1 MFDSLI
7 LFTAIVI
14 IAGLLLWKMFTTVD
28 QAHVGVVTL
37 FGKYRRVLNPGL
49 NIIIPFFE
57 KVRNKIPVQNRTDQL
72 QFSAI
77 TGDQAAVHFI
87 STIIFTVQDHTEDT
101 IKLVAFKFIDDASF
115 NTALTSAVEAS
126 VREFVSTKKQSE
138 VLGLRQE
145 IVLHAKENL
154 DEQLSSW
161 GYLLVDLT
169 VNDIQ
174 FDAEVMQSMSRVVAA
189 KNAQTAAEFEGQA
202 LLIQRTKQ
210 AEAEGAASRISA
222 EHEATAARLRGD
234 GLAQFREA
242 IAVGFSESAK
252 KLEEA
257 GLDPSIL
264 LFSMWTETV
273 RDAAKE
279 GTGNTIFLDGNIT
292 TMEQSLH
299 RLQGMLMPSDT
310 PSAPKASK
318 PKKEPRSVMNSVAL
332 YRLVL
337 HLGHAYSK
345 S

>member
-7 LFTAIVI
+7 FLSTIVI
-14 IAGLLLWKMFTTVD
+14 VAILMLWKMFTTVD

-210 AEAEGAASRISA
+210 AEAEGAAIRISA
-222 EHEATAARLRGD
+222 ENEATAARLRGE

-257 GLDPSIL
+257 GLAPSIL

-299 RLQGMLMPSDT
+299 RLQGMLAPAGPST
-310 PSAPKASK
+310 APKALKSK
-318 PKKEPRSVMNSVAL
+318 K
-332 YRLVL
+332 
-337 HLGHAYSK
+337 
-345 S
+345 

>member
-7 LFTAIVI
+7 LWTTI
-14 IAGLLLWKMFTTVD
+14 ILLAGLLLWRMFTTID

-57 KVRNKIPVQNRTDQL
+57 KVRNKVPVQNRTDQL

-101 IKLVAFKFIDDASF
+101 IKLVAFKFIDDDSF
-115 NTALTSAVEAS
+115 STALTSAVEAS
-126 VREFVSTKKQSE
+126 VREFVATKKQAE

-145 IVLHAKENL
+145 IVLHAKESL

-210 AEAEGAASRISA
+210 AEAEGAAIRIAA
-222 EHEATAARLRGD
+222 ENEATAARLRGE

-252 KLEEA
+252 KLEDA

-299 RLQGMLMPSDT
+299 RLQGILT
-310 PSAPKASK
+310 PGESPKAPKVSK
-318 PKKEPRSVMNSVAL
+318 PKK
-332 YRLVL
+332 
-337 HLGHAYSK
+337 
-345 S
+345 

>member
-7 LFTAIVI
+7 LWSVLLIVG
-14 IAGLLLWKMFTTVD
+14 ALLLWRMFTTID

-37 FGKYRRVLNPGL
+37 FGKYRRILNPGL
-49 NIIIPFFE
+49 NILIPFVE
-57 KVRNKIPVQNRTDQL
+57 TVRNKVPVQNRTDQL

-77 TGDQAAVHFI
+77 TADQAAVHFI
-87 STIIFTVQDHTEDT
+87 STIIFTVEDHTEDT

-115 NTALTSAVEAS
+115 NTAITSAVEAS
-126 VREFVSTKKQSE
+126 VREFVATKKQAE

-145 IVLHAKENL
+145 IVTHAKANL
-154 DEQLSSW
+154 DDQLSSW

-202 LLIQRTKQ
+202 LLIQRTKE
-210 AEAEGAASRISA
+210 AEAEGAAIRIAA
-222 EHEATAARLRGD
+222 ENEATAARLRGE

-252 KLEEA
+252 KLEAA
-257 GLDPSIL
+257 GLDPAIL
-264 LFSMWTETV
+264 LFSMWTETM

-292 TMEQSLH
+292 TMEQTVH
-299 RLQGMLMPSDT
+299 RLQGILGASDST
-310 PSAPKASK
+310 KSGKPAKSK
-318 PKKEPRSVMNSVAL
+318 K
-332 YRLVL
+332 
-337 HLGHAYSK
+337 
-345 S
+345 

>member
-7 LFTAIVI
+7 LWSVLLIVG
-14 IAGLLLWKMFTTVD
+14 ALLLWRMFTTID

-37 FGKYRRVLNPGL
+37 FGKYRRILNPGL
-49 NIIIPFFE
+49 NILIPFVE
-57 KVRNKIPVQNRTDQL
+57 TVRNKIPVQNRTDQL

-77 TGDQAAVHFI
+77 TADQAAVHFI
-87 STIIFTVQDHTEDT
+87 STIIFTVEDHTEDT

-115 NTALTSAVEAS
+115 NTAITSAVEAS
-126 VREFVSTKKQSE
+126 VREFVATKKQAE

-145 IVLHAKENL
+145 IVTHAKANL
-154 DEQLSSW
+154 DDQLSSW

-202 LLIQRTKQ
+202 LLIQRTKE
-210 AEAEGAASRISA
+210 AEAEGAAIRIAA
-222 EHEATAARLRGD
+222 ENEATAARLRGE

-252 KLEEA
+252 KLEAA
-257 GLDPSIL
+257 GLDPAIL
-264 LFSMWTETV
+264 LFSMWTETM

-279 GTGNTIFLDGNIT
+279 GTGNTIFLDGNVT
-292 TMEQSLH
+292 TMEQTMH
-299 RLQGMLMPSDT
+299 RLQGILGASDGT
-310 PSAPKASK
+310 KPAKSK
-318 PKKEPRSVMNSVAL
+318 K
-332 YRLVL
+332 
-337 HLGHAYSK
+337 
-345 S
+345 

>member
-1 MFDSLI
+1 MDPLI
-7 LFTAIVI
+7 VWSIVI
-14 IAGLLLWKMFTTVD
+14 IVGGLLLWRMFTTID

-37 FGKYRRVLNPGL
+37 FGKYRRILNPGL
-49 NIIIPFFE
+49 NLLIPFVE
-57 KVRNKIPVQNRTDQL
+57 TVRNKIPVQNRTDQL

-77 TGDQAAVHFI
+77 TADQAAVHFI
-87 STIIFTVQDHTEDT
+87 STIIFTVEDHTEDT

-115 NTALTSAVEAS
+115 NTAITSAVEAS
-126 VREFVSTKKQSE
+126 VREFVATKKQSE

-145 IVLHAKENL
+145 IVTHAKANL
-154 DEQLSSW
+154 DDQLSSW

-202 LLIQRTKQ
+202 LLIQRTKE
-210 AEAEGAASRISA
+210 AEAEGAAIRIAA
-222 EHEATAARLRGD
+222 ENEATAARLRGE

-252 KLEEA
+252 KLEDA
-257 GLDPSIL
+257 GLDPAIL
-264 LFSMWTETV
+264 LFSMWTETM

-292 TMEQSLH
+292 TMEQTLH
-299 RLQGMLMPSDT
+299 RLQGILSPADQS
-310 PSAPKASK
+310 KAQKVSK
-318 PKKEPRSVMNSVAL
+318 PKK
-332 YRLVL
+332 
-337 HLGHAYSK
+337 
-345 S
+345 

>member
-1 MFDSLI
+1 VFDSLI
-7 LFTAIVI
+7 LWSVLLIVG
-14 IAGLLLWKMFTTVD
+14 ALLLWRMFTTID

-37 FGKYRRVLNPGL
+37 FGKYRRILNPGL
-49 NIIIPFFE
+49 NILIPFVE
-57 KVRNKIPVQNRTDQL
+57 TVRNKVPVQNRTDQL

-77 TGDQAAVHFI
+77 TADQAAVHFI
-87 STIIFTVQDHTEDT
+87 STIIFTVEDHTEDT

-115 NTALTSAVEAS
+115 NTAITSAVEAS
-126 VREFVSTKKQSE
+126 VREFVATKKQAE

-145 IVLHAKENL
+145 IVTHAKANL
-154 DEQLSSW
+154 DDQLSSW

-202 LLIQRTKQ
+202 LLIQRTKE
-210 AEAEGAASRISA
+210 AEAEGAAIRIAA
-222 EHEATAARLRGD
+222 ENEATAARLRGE

-252 KLEEA
+252 KLEAA
-257 GLDPSIL
+257 GLDPAIL
-264 LFSMWTETV
+264 LFSMWTETM

-292 TMEQSLH
+292 TMEQTVH
-299 RLQGMLMPSDT
+299 RLQGILGASDST
-310 PSAPKASK
+310 KSGKPAKSK
-318 PKKEPRSVMNSVAL
+318 K
-332 YRLVL
+332 
-337 HLGHAYSK
+337 
-345 S
+345 

>member
-7 LFTAIVI
+7 FLSTIVI
-14 IAGLLLWKMFTTVD
+14 VAILMLWKMFTTVD

-57 KVRNKIPVQNRTDQL
+57 KVRNKIPVRNRTDQL

-210 AEAEGAASRISA
+210 AEAEGAAIRISA
-222 EHEATAARLRGD
+222 ENEATAARLRGE

-299 RLQGMLMPSDT
+299 RLQGMLAPAGPST
-310 PSAPKASK
+310 APKALKSK
-318 PKKEPRSVMNSVAL
+318 K
-332 YRLVL
+332 
-337 HLGHAYSK
+337 
-345 S
+345 

>member
-7 LFTAIVI
+7 LWSVLIIVG
-14 IAGLLLWKMFTTVD
+14 ALLLWRMFTTID

-37 FGKYRRVLNPGL
+37 FGKYRRILNPGL
-49 NIIIPFFE
+49 NILIPFVE
-57 KVRNKIPVQNRTDQL
+57 TVRNKVPVQNRTDQL

-77 TGDQAAVHFI
+77 TADQAAVHFI
-87 STIIFTVQDHTEDT
+87 STIIFTVEDHTEET

-115 NTALTSAVEAS
+115 NTAITSAVEAS
-126 VREFVSTKKQSE
+126 VREFVATKKQAE

-145 IVLHAKENL
+145 IVTHAKANL
-154 DEQLSSW
+154 DDQLSSW

-202 LLIQRTKQ
+202 LLIQRTKE
-210 AEAEGAASRISA
+210 AEAEGAAIRIAA
-222 EHEATAARLRGD
+222 ENEATAARLRGE

-252 KLEEA
+252 KLEAA
-257 GLDPSIL
+257 GLDPAIL
-264 LFSMWTETV
+264 LFSMWTETM

-279 GTGNTIFLDGNIT
+279 GTGNTIFLDGNVT
-292 TMEQSLH
+292 TMEQTMH
-299 RLQGMLMPSDT
+299 RLQGILGPNDSV
-310 PSAPKASK
+310 K
-318 PKKEPRSVMNSVAL
+318 PAKPAKTKK
-332 YRLVL
+332 
-337 HLGHAYSK
+337 
-345 S
+345 